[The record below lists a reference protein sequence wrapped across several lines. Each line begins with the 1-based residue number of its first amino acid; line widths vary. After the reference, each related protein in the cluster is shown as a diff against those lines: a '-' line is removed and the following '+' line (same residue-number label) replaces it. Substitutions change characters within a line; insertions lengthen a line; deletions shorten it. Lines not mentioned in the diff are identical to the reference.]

1 MGRAGARVIAHYSS
15 DKLGAEKAVANIPA
29 GRSAVIQQDL
39 LSQGAGHELWDAALK
54 EFDTIDCVVLN
65 AAVNIETPFESS
77 RSDWSRGWEETL
89 AVNVRENA
97 NLVHASLPRFLD
109 QKFGIY
115 IAMSSWSAQKGS
127 AISSLSAYA
136 ASKAAIKAMMQT
148 VAINYG
154 KDGVMS
160 FILAPGVVNTR
171 MADLGRK
178 MRGGDQ
184 ALNDAMALGRIVE
197 PEEIGELAAVLATGV
212 FPNLTGST
220 IDVNGASYIR

>member
-1 MGRAGARVIAHYSS
+1 
-15 DKLGAEKAVANIPA
+15 
-29 GRSAVIQQDL
+29 
-39 LSQGAGHELWDAALK
+39 
-54 EFDTIDCVVLN
+54 
-65 AAVNIETPFESS
+65 
-77 RSDWSRGWEETL
+77 
-89 AVNVRENA
+89 
-97 NLVHASLPRFLD
+97 
-109 QKFGIY
+109 
-115 IAMSSWSAQKGS
+115 MSSWSAQKGS